1 MPNYVYDSQLRVYR
15 EVLPPK
21 SQIFRPVGFN
31 DQDLIKEIMEIM
43 NKIPPKAAVSNKMK
57 KRNSMLAKKVVKEKL
72 AQTKKKVA
80 EEEKAKAEGQV
91 LDNLM
96 APAES

>member
-1 MPNYVYDSQLRVYR
+1 
-15 EVLPPK
+15 
-21 SQIFRPVGFN
+21 
-31 DQDLIKEIMEIM
+31 M

-57 KRNSMLAKKVVKEKL
+57 KRNSMLAKKVVKEKM
-72 AQTKKKVA
+72 AQTKKKIS
-80 EEEKAKAEGQV
+80 EEEKGKAEGQV

>member
-21 SQIFRPVGFN
+21 SEIFRPVGFN

-43 NKIPPKAAVSNKMK
+43 NKIPPKAAVSSKMK
-57 KRNSMLAKKVVKEKL
+57 KRNSMLAKKVAKEKL
-72 AQTKKKVA
+72 AQTKKNMA
-80 EEEKAKAEGQV
+80 EEKAKAKGQV

>member
-21 SQIFRPVGFN
+21 SEIFRPVGFN

-43 NKIPPKAAVSNKMK
+43 NKIPPKAAVSSKMK
-57 KRNSMLAKKVVKEKL
+57 KRNSMLAKKVAKEKL
-72 AQTKKKVA
+72 AQTKKNMA
-80 EEEKAKAEGQV
+80 EEKAKAEGQV